1 MTTSTPVDIGT
12 LIYSDPNF
20 RDGRA
25 CIAGTGMSVR
35 SVARRYLGGMTA
47 EEIAD
52 DIPDIPLSHF
62 YAAITYYLANRERM
76 DAEMAAED
84 EEAERLYQ
92 EWKRENP
99 EPRRSMT

>member
-1 MTTSTPVDIGT
+1 VDIGT
-12 LIYSDPNF
+12 LVYSDPDY

-35 SVARRYLGGMTA
+35 SVARRYLGGMTV

-52 DIPDIPLSHF
+52 DIPDIPKSHF
-62 YAAITYYLANRERM
+62 YAAIAYYLANRESM

-84 EEAERLYQ
+84 EEYEQLYQ
-92 EWKRENP
+92 EWKDHPTVVRPPAE
-99 EPRRSMT
+99 